1 MSGRD
6 TLDQLEDTRQELRR
20 VQASWSSEQTQWRR
34 EREEARIVMEST
46 EARLDT
52 LQDLTRRL
60 EQNKDELA
68 TKNLELRQNITSL
81 EEEVAMVKSRA
92 REDKI
97 LLEAKIEEVEEQR
110 LTAEEKLLKKDEIFQ
125 EKLDKLNARKKGDK
139 LRNIDERIARWIQ

>member
-68 TKNLELRQNITSL
+68 TRNLELRQNITSL

-110 LTAEEKLLKKDEIFQ
+110 LTAEEKLVKKDEIFQ

>member
-46 EARLDT
+46 QARLDT

-60 EQNKDELA
+60 EQNKDEVA
-68 TKNLELRQNITSL
+68 TRNLELRQNITSL

-110 LTAEEKLLKKDEIFQ
+110 LTAEEKLVKKDEIFQ

>member
-46 EARLDT
+46 QARLDT

-110 LTAEEKLLKKDEIFQ
+110 LTAEEKLVKKDEIFQ

>member
-20 VQASWSSEQTQWRR
+20 GQASWSSEQTQWRR

-110 LTAEEKLLKKDEIFQ
+110 LTAEEKLVKKDEIFQ

-139 LRNIDERIARWIQ
+139 SRNIDERIARWIQ

>member
-6 TLDQLEDTRQELRR
+6 TLDRLEDTRQELRR
-20 VQASWSSEQTQWRR
+20 LQASWSSEQTQWRR

-46 EARLDT
+46 QARLDT

-68 TKNLELRQNITSL
+68 TRNLELRQNITSL

-110 LTAEEKLLKKDEIFQ
+110 LTAEEKLVKKDEIFQ

-139 LRNIDERIARWIQ
+139 LRNIDERIARYIQ

>member
-110 LTAEEKLLKKDEIFQ
+110 LTAEEKLVKKDEIFQ

>member
-46 EARLDT
+46 QARLDT

-81 EEEVAMVKSRA
+81 EEEVAMVRSRA

-110 LTAEEKLLKKDEIFQ
+110 LTAEEKLVKKDEIFQ

>member
-1 MSGRD
+1 M
-6 TLDQLEDTRQELRR
+6 
-20 VQASWSSEQTQWRR
+20 QASWSSEQTQWRR

-46 EARLDT
+46 QARLDT

-68 TKNLELRQNITSL
+68 TRNLELRQNITSL

-110 LTAEEKLLKKDEIFQ
+110 LTAEEKLVKKDEIFQ

-139 LRNIDERIARWIQ
+139 LRNIDERIARYIQ

>member
-46 EARLDT
+46 QARLDT

-68 TKNLELRQNITSL
+68 TRNLELRQNITSL

-110 LTAEEKLLKKDEIFQ
+110 LTAEEKLVKKDEIFQ

>member
-60 EQNKDELA
+60 EQNKDEVA

-110 LTAEEKLLKKDEIFQ
+110 LTAEEKLVKKDEIFQ

>member
-20 VQASWSSEQTQWRR
+20 LQASWSSEQTQWRR

-110 LTAEEKLLKKDEIFQ
+110 LTAEEKLVKKDEIFQ